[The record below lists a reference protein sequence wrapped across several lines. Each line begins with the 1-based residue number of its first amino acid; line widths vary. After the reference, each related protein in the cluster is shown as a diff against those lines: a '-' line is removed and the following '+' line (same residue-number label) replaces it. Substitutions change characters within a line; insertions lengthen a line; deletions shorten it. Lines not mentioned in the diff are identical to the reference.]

1 MWLLTVRDLHYR
13 ARRFG
18 VVVMAMSLVLTL
30 LYLMTGLVEQ
40 FNKEPFLTADAVGAG
55 TWILPPGVS
64 GPFTSS
70 ATLSPD
76 EVETIVAATDA
87 SPIVVARATL
97 NVGGE
102 PDEAVVIGQVTER
115 LDAVEVSEGRAPAG
129 PGEVV
134 LDASAGAVTGEK
146 VGLGEASFTVVGLST
161 DTTLLA
167 GLPVIFAPIE
177 DAREALFGG
186 SEVVSAMV
194 ASGVVQEI
202 DGMVVAST
210 FDVGEDALGPLE
222 RAISSIDLIRVLLW
236 LVSGIVVGGVIYLTA
251 LERQRDFAVL
261 LAVGGTNRQLGSSL
275 AVQGVLLTL
284 LAAGLAAA
292 LQVMIVPVFPLA
304 VRVPASA
311 YWQIPLLAGVVAFL
325 ATQAGTLKVRRT
337 DPVTAFGGT

>member
-1 MWLLTVRDLHYR
+1 MWLLTVRDLRHR

-18 VVVMAMSLVLTL
+18 VAVMAMSLVLTL

-40 FNKEPFLTADAVGAG
+40 FNKEPFLTADAVGAE
-55 TWILPPGVS
+55 TWILPPGAS

-76 EVETIVAATDA
+76 EVETIVATTDA

-102 PDEAVVIGQVTER
+102 PGEAVVIGQVTER
-115 LDAVEVSEGRAPAG
+115 LDALEVSEGRAPAR
-129 PGEVV
+129 PGEVM
-134 LDASAGAVTGEK
+134 LDTSAGALLGEK

-161 DTTLLA
+161 NTTLLA
-167 GLPVIFAPIE
+167 GIPVVFAPIE

-186 SEVVSAMV
+186 AEVVSAMV
-194 ASGVVQEI
+194 ASGMVQEV
-202 DGMVVAST
+202 DDMVVAST

-236 LVSGIVVGGVIYLTA
+236 LVSGIIVGGVIYLTA

-275 AVQGVLLTL
+275 ALQGVLLTL
-284 LAAGLAAA
+284 LAAGLAAV

-325 ATQAGTLKVRRT
+325 ATQAGTFKVRRT

>member
-1 MWLLTVRDLHYR
+1 MWLLTVRDLRYR

-30 LYLMTGLVEQ
+30 LYVMTGLVEQ

-115 LDAVEVSEGRAPAG
+115 LDAVGVFEGRAPAG

-134 LDASAGAVTGEK
+134 LDASAGAHIGEK

-177 DAREALFGG
+177 GAREALFGG

-210 FDVGEDALGPLE
+210 SDVGEDALGPLE

-275 AVQGVLLTL
+275 AAQGVLLAL

-311 YWQIPLLAGVVAFL
+311 YWQIPLLAGAVAFL